1 MNGLPFRATG
11 LLSRIRNPKSEIRHF
26 ATLGLALLV
35 NIFLFAILPLFVQ
48 SEFSKSDLETIVPV
62 HLVQVRPQ
70 KPLPEKEEKLPEKKP
85 PEKIIPTVRLQHKVP
100 KKQELKM
107 EIPRLSFE
115 INPKLTGGMSVA
127 PPTTLKDFYNQGEV
141 DRMPMA
147 FFKMKPIYPYR
158 ARRLNITGKVEVKFL
173 VDETGY
179 VSNITILKS
188 TPPGIFDDSVFKAL
202 PSWKFSPGEVRGH
215 AVSTWV
221 ITTIQFDMEGT

>member
-1 MNGLPFRATG
+1 MNSLIFRATG
-11 LLSRIRNPKSEIRHF
+11 LLSRIRNPKPETRNF
-26 ATLGLALLV
+26 AALGLALLI

-48 SEFSKSDLETIVPV
+48 SEFSKSDLETILPV

-100 KKQELKM
+100 KKQEIKM
-107 EIPRLSFE
+107 EMPRLSFE
-115 INPKLTGGMSVA
+115 INPKLAGGMPVA
-127 PPTTLKDFYNQGEV
+127 APTTFKNFYNQGEV
-141 DRMPMA
+141 DRVPMA

-188 TPPGIFDDSVFKAL
+188 TPPGMFDDSVFNAL

>member
-1 MNGLPFRATG
+1 MNSLIFRKTG
-11 LLSRIRNPKSEIRHF
+11 LLGRNPKSGIRNF
-26 ATLGLALLV
+26 AALGLALLI
-35 NIFLFAILPLFVQ
+35 NIFLFAILPFFVQ
-48 SEFSKSDLETIVPV
+48 SEFSKNDLETIVPV
-62 HLVQVRPQ
+62 HLVQVSPP
-70 KPLPEKEEKLPEKKP
+70 KPLPEKEEKLPEKKL

-100 KKQELKM
+100 KKQEIKM
-107 EIPRLSFE
+107 EMPRLSFE

-127 PPTTLKDFYNQGEV
+127 PPTTFKDFYDQSEV
-141 DRMPMA
+141 DRTPMA

-158 ARRLNITGKVEVKFL
+158 AKRLNITGKVEVKFL

-188 TPPGIFDDSVFKAL
+188 TPPGIFDDSVLKAL
-202 PSWKFSPGEVRGH
+202 PSWKFSPGEIRGH

>member
-1 MNGLPFRATG
+1 MNSLIFRKTG
-11 LLSRIRNPKSEIRHF
+11 LLGRNLKFEIRNFVTI
-26 ATLGLALLV
+26 GLALLI

-48 SEFSKSDLETIVPV
+48 SEFNKSDLETIVPV

-100 KKQELKM
+100 KKQEIKM
-107 EIPRLSFE
+107 EMPRLSFE
-115 INPKLTGGMSVA
+115 INPKLAGGMPVA
-127 PPTTLKDFYNQGEV
+127 APTTFKDFYNQGEV

-188 TPPGIFDDSVFKAL
+188 TPPGIFDDSVFNAL

>member
-1 MNGLPFRATG
+1 MN
-11 LLSRIRNPKSEIRHF
+11 SRVFI
-26 ATLGLALLV
+26 AMGLALLI
-35 NIFLFAILPLFVQ
+35 NIFLFALLPNFVK
-48 SEFSKSDLETIVPV
+48 SDLSKSDLETIVPV
-62 HLVQVRPQ
+62 HLVQIRPQ

-85 PEKIIPTVRLQHKVP
+85 PEKVIPTVRLQHKVP
-100 KKQELKM
+100 ERQEIKM
-107 EIPRLSFE
+107 EMPRLSFE
-115 INPKLTGGMSVA
+115 INPKLAGGIPVA
-127 PPTTLKDFYNQGEV
+127 PPTTFKDFYNQGEV
-141 DRMPMA
+141 DQMPMA
-147 FFKMKPIYPYR
+147 IFKMKPIYPYR

-221 ITTIQFDMEGT
+221 ITTIQFDMEGA